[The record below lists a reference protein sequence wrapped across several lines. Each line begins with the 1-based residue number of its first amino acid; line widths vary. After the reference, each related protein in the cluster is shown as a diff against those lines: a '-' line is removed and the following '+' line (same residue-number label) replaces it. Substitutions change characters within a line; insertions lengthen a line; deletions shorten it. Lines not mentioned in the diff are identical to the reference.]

1 MIAIV
6 HSIYS
11 QSVHA
16 PALDAGLMD
25 KDAERYCRYIVHFF
39 SKIFGPKNNP
49 VRSSSD
55 QY

>member
-11 QSVHA
+11 QSVRA

-25 KDAERYCRYIVHFF
+25 KDAERYCIYRVCQKKERHFKHTY
-39 SKIFGPKNNP
+39 KI
-49 VRSSSD
+49 
-55 QY
+55 